1 MRRETELLPSL
12 ILPLI
17 IDHILIWDFK
27 ISISNIKLLCQKS
40 AIPQLSTASSALTSL
55 PSQMNHCHKY
65 GNIP

>member
-27 ISISNIKLLCQKS
+27 ISISSNKLLYQKS
-40 AIPQLSTASSALTSL
+40 AIPQLSTGSSALTYL
-55 PSQMNHCHKY
+55 PSQMNHCRKY